1 MEEYNEVERQQS
13 TASASAS
20 DAGHTTASA
29 STSTDADVAESP
41 VHPTSTSNGAN
52 GSTHPFA
59 MSRNASFSGSLNGS
73 FNGSFTG
80 FAGGAG
86 SGGGGGGRGTST
98 GRNTPNGFPLF
109 NRNGD
114 GVGVGG
120 KLTVLDI
127 SPLLA
132 ESIRRTH
139 NGESISLLFGDWAER
154 AGMAGY

>member
-1 MEEYNEVERQQS
+1 MHPSLAHSAVHLPVIPVVVE
-13 TASASAS
+13 
-20 DAGHTTASA
+20 
-29 STSTDADVAESP
+29 
-41 VHPTSTSNGAN
+41 
-52 GSTHPFA
+52 
-59 MSRNASFSGSLNGS
+59 
-73 FNGSFTG
+73 
-80 FAGGAG
+80 
-86 SGGGGGGRGTST
+86 TST